1 MPLEIIYAD
10 DDYIAINK
18 PSGLLV
24 HRTSLDKHATE
35 FALQLLR
42 DQIGQEVFPC
52 HRLDRPTSG
61 VLLFA
66 LNADALRHA
75 QHEFAERRV
84 SKVYHAI
91 TRGWLK
97 DIGHIDYPLR
107 SEDRPER
114 SFEAQT
120 DYRSLRRSELPLPV
134 GRYLNAR
141 FTLAELRPTTGRKHQ
156 LRRHLA
162 HLRHPILGDTRHG
175 DGVQNTFIRM
185 HFQCNRLLLHACQ
198 LEFKHFKK
206 NKIIQANAN
215 YEATFEALVDSL
227 ELKS

>member
-91 TRGWLK
+91 TRGT
-97 DIGHIDYPLR
+97 I
-107 SEDRPER
+107 
-114 SFEAQT
+114 
-120 DYRSLRRSELPLPV
+120 
-134 GRYLNAR
+134 
-141 FTLAELRPTTGRKHQ
+141 
-156 LRRHLA
+156 
-162 HLRHPILGDTRHG
+162 
-175 DGVQNTFIRM
+175 
-185 HFQCNRLLLHACQ
+185 
-198 LEFKHFKK
+198 
-206 NKIIQANAN
+206 
-215 YEATFEALVDSL
+215 
-227 ELKS
+227 